1 MIKEEDI
8 TQIKQNIS
16 LEYFETFE
24 PDKQLSILNK
34 LETVLAHLKALEEE
48 FPPKH
53 MEELLQFLE
62 GRVGELQIIYNMK
75 TNRTLNDF
83 FK

>member
-16 LEYFETFE
+16 LEYFETFD
-24 PDKQLSILNK
+24 PDKQLGILHK
-34 LETVLAHLKALEEE
+34 LESAITHLRALEDD

-62 GRVGELQIIYNMK
+62 GRLSELQIIYNMK